1 MLLFYKVELVNLNEK
16 ANNEVNSGVCSILTS
31 S

>member
-1 MLLFYKVELVNLNEK
+1 MLLFYKVELVNLHEK
-16 ANNEVNSGVCSILTS
+16 AKTEVNPGVRSILTS